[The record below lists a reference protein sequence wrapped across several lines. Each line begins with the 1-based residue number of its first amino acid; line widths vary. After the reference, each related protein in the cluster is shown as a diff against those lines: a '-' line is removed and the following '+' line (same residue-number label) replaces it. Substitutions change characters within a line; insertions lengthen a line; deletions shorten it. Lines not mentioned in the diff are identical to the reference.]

1 MKHLREL
8 CAMSPLAAMQSL
20 SAVLILGAY
29 AAAPGQTVS
38 LNDSSI
44 VQARTNRIGINIGSV
59 DYWDNG
65 QILKNLIG
73 SINPGF
79 EPLIN
84 QQIWV
89 LNAAGSTTTFTVPD
103 TWDGVPPN
111 YWAGGAFSVV
121 STQSGG
127 AELGCTGTI
136 ASNTGPNYPVSGVTN
151 WVAPAV
157 TVSSPCSAAF
167 SVGDI
172 VIMSKSTF
180 PTPESWWESSTGGF
194 WGTVGGGG
202 QLLSDTTDLCSTC
215 GTQSLNMNAAVS
227 GSYAAASWYFDTSAN
242 VDMFVQMNGTYQIA
256 FWAKAASGS
265 PALNISAQRSSTGG
279 FNCGSYTPSLTSAWQ
294 QYTLTCTASESAGTT
309 PGTAVVSFRTTGG
322 SVYLDN
328 VSFAKTSSAINNPTI
343 LRDEV
348 VQTLQKFYGPSVN
361 GTPGMFRYWLSQN
374 AETLANWTEPD
385 SAYAPT
391 SPGPGYFEGPNG
403 AGTVRLSLEDYL
415 VLCQFLNAQPYL
427 EVPVTFSTADAAN
440 LIEFLAS
447 PSGTTY
453 GARRAALGQT
463 APWTSVFSTI
473 HLSFCNECWNG
484 SSFVGQSLP
493 YRSGT
498 PNAPNTNNPE
508 YYYDYSMRAK
518 PIFAAMRAD
527 SYYTPSS
534 FDLVMNSQTAVNYT
548 MDAAIQRAQPDSIEI
563 EGYSYSNVNSYSPD
577 SALWGPAMVEPYER
591 VANPNDATNYYNSV
605 HDYQSQSTCGASG
618 TSPCNVNIYE
628 WGQNTLSGSI
638 DQTLMDYINA
648 GAGEGVAMALQ
659 PLLNLQYYGIT
670 NQSQFA
676 LTGYQNGAVNGLTAK
691 LWGDVIDMG
700 GATNNVRP
708 AFLAMSLV
716 NQSIIGPMYSCPITG
731 NATYNFAGSSS
742 NGSPTMPALNNVPYL
757 YAFCFENGAQRSV
770 VLINTDLSN
779 SHTVSFA
786 GTNLPSG
793 SVTEREYAPSQLDNL
808 NEAPTGA
815 ATNMTP
821 ATVALYTSS
830 LSSPSSLSLPP
841 YSVIAL
847 DFTVSSLGTV
857 ATPTFSEAGGTY
869 TGAQSVT
876 LSDTTSGATIYYTTN
891 GTAPSTS
898 STVYSA
904 GTPISVSASETI
916 EAIAVASGYN
926 SSAVASAAYVINLPV
941 APGGLIANGTYT
953 ITNKNDGLVV
963 DVPGGSTAPGTDI
976 DQSASTGAA
985 SQRWQLTNLGNNYV
999 ELVNVNSG
1007 LALEV
1012 QGSSGANGAS
1022 IDQSSY
1028 SRGASQIW
1036 QVVSEY
1042 GGLYALVNQYSGL
1055 ALDVPGWSGSPGALL
1070 DQWSVN
1076 GGANQLWSLVSTVPN
1091 AASPVFSVAGGSY
1104 TGAQT
1109 VTLSD
1114 TTTGATIYYTA
1125 NGTAP
1130 TTGST
1135 LYSGAITVSASE
1147 TIEAIAVA
1155 SGYGNSTVATAVYT
1169 IAPVLPTPTFSPA
1182 AGTYTIAQSVTLS
1195 DAKAGTTIYY
1205 TTNGTTPSPS
1215 STIYNVGTPISVSA
1229 NETIEAIAVASGYTN
1244 SAVASAA
1251 YVINLPAAAMPTF
1264 SEGGG
1269 TYTGVQTIALSDTV
1283 PGATIYYTTNGTT
1296 PTTSSSVYSA
1306 SNPIKVGSNE
1316 TIEAIAVASGY
1327 TNSAVASAA
1336 YVINLPAAAMPTF
1349 SEGGGTYTGVQ
1360 SITLSDTTP
1369 NATIFYTTNGTTP
1382 SASSTVYSAG
1392 TPISVS
1398 TSETIETMA
1407 VAPGFGGSAV
1417 TSAAYQIAVA
1427 ASLIPNGTYSIV
1439 NRNSGQAMDVP
1450 GWSGAQGT
1458 ALDQWSVN
1466 GGANQ
1471 KWQLTNLGNNL
1482 VELVNANSGLA
1493 AEVNGSSTAAGA
1505 QIDQRQYVGTANQIW
1520 SVVSVGGGYYELV
1533 NQNSGM
1539 ALDVPGWS
1547 GTPGTLLDQWNVN
1560 GGGNQVW
1567 SIH

>member
-1 MKHLREL
+1 
-8 CAMSPLAAMQSL
+8 MSPLAAMQRL
-20 SAVLILGAY
+20 SAVLILGAC
-29 AAAPGQTVS
+29 AAATGQTVS

-44 VQARTNRIGINIGSV
+44 VHARTNRIGINIGSV

-111 YWAGGAFSVV
+111 YWAGGTFTVV

-157 TVSSPCSAAF
+157 TVSSRCSAAF

-172 VIMSKSTF
+172 IIMSKSTF

-194 WGTVGGGG
+194 WGSVGGGG
-202 QLLSDTTDLCSTC
+202 QLLSDTADLCATC
-215 GTQSLNMNAAVS
+215 GTQSLNMNAVVN
-227 GSYAAASWYFDTSAN
+227 GSYAAATWYFDTSAN
-242 VDMFVQMNGTYQIA
+242 VDMFVQMNGMYQIT

-265 PALNISAQRSSTGG
+265 PALNISAQRYSTGG
-279 FNCGSYTPSLTSAWQ
+279 FNCGAYTPSLTSAWQ
-294 QYTLTCTASESAGTT
+294 QYTLTCTASESAGTS

-385 SAYAPT
+385 FAYAPT
-391 SPGPGYFEGPNG
+391 SAGPGYFEGPNG

-415 VLCQFLNAQPYL
+415 ILCQFLNAQPYL

-447 PSGTTY
+447 PSSTTY

-463 APWTSVFSTI
+463 ASWTSVFSTI

-527 SYYTPSS
+527 GYYSPSS
-534 FDLVMNSQTAVNYT
+534 FDLVMNAQTAVNYT
-548 MDAAIQRAQPDSIEI
+548 MDTAIQRAQPDSIEI

-618 TSPCNVNIYE
+618 TSACNVNIYE

-638 DQTLMDYINA
+638 DQTHMDYINA

-659 PLLNLQYYGIT
+659 PLLNLQYYGIA

-676 LTGYQNGAVNGLTAK
+676 LTGYQNGALNGLTAK

-742 NGSPTMPALNNVPYL
+742 NGSPTVPALNNVPYL

-793 SVTEREYAPSQLDNL
+793 SVTEREYAPSQVDNL

-847 DFTVSSLGTV
+847 DFTVASLGTV
-857 ATPTFSEAGGTY
+857 ATPTFSEGGGTY
-869 TGAQSVT
+869 TGVQSVT
-876 LSDTTSGATIYYTTN
+876 LYDTT
-891 GTAPSTS
+891 
-898 STVYSA
+898 
-904 GTPISVSASETI
+904 
-916 EAIAVASGYN
+916 
-926 SSAVASAAYVINLPV
+926 
-941 APGGLIANGTYT
+941 
-953 ITNKNDGLVV
+953 
-963 DVPGGSTAPGTDI
+963 
-976 DQSASTGAA
+976 
-985 SQRWQLTNLGNNYV
+985 
-999 ELVNVNSG
+999 
-1007 LALEV
+1007 
-1012 QGSSGANGAS
+1012 
-1022 IDQSSY
+1022 
-1028 SRGASQIW
+1028 
-1036 QVVSEY
+1036 
-1042 GGLYALVNQYSGL
+1042 
-1055 ALDVPGWSGSPGALL
+1055 
-1070 DQWSVN
+1070 
-1076 GGANQLWSLVSTVPN
+1076 PN
-1091 AASPVFSVAGGSY
+1091 A
-1104 TGAQT
+1104 
-1109 VTLSD
+1109 
-1114 TTTGATIYYTA
+1114 
-1125 NGTAP
+1125 
-1130 TTGST
+1130 
-1135 LYSGAITVSASE
+1135 
-1147 TIEAIAVA
+1147 
-1155 SGYGNSTVATAVYT
+1155 
-1169 IAPVLPTPTFSPA
+1169 
-1182 AGTYTIAQSVTLS
+1182 
-1195 DAKAGTTIYY
+1195 TIYY
-1205 TTNGTTPSPS
+1205 TTNGTTPSTS
-1215 STIYNVGTPISVSA
+1215 SAVYSAGSQISVGS
-1229 NETIEAIAVASGYTN
+1229 NETIDAIAVASGYTN

-1251 YVINLPAAAMPTF
+1251 YVINLPVAATPTF

-1269 TYTGVQTIALSDTV
+1269 TYTGMQSITLYDAT

-1336 YVINLPAAAMPTF
+1336 YVINLPVAATPTF

-1360 SITLSDTTP
+1360 SITLYDATP
-1369 NATIFYTTNGTTP
+1369 GATIYYTTNGTTP

-1392 TPISVS
+1392 TSISVS
-1398 TSETIETMA
+1398 TSETIKAMA
-1407 VAPGFGGSAV
+1407 VAPAYAGSAV
-1417 TSAAYQIAVA
+1417 TSAAYQITVA

-1439 NRNSGQAMDVP
+1439 NRNSGQAIEVP

-1482 VELVNANSGLA
+1482 VELVNVNSGLA
-1493 AEVNGSSTAAGA
+1493 AEVSGSSTADGA
-1505 QIDQRQYVGTANQIW
+1505 QIDQRQYVDTANQIW

-1533 NQNSGM
+1533 NQNSGL
-1539 ALDVPGWS
+1539 ALEVPGWS
-1547 GTPGTLLDQWNVN
+1547 GTQGTLLDQWNAN
-1560 GGGNQVW
+1560 GGANQVW
-1567 SIH
+1567 SIQ

>member
-1 MKHLREL
+1 
-8 CAMSPLAAMQSL
+8 MSPLAAMQRL
-20 SAVLILGAY
+20 SAVLILGAC
-29 AAAPGQTVS
+29 AAATGQTVS

-44 VQARTNRIGINIGSV
+44 VHARTNRIGINIGSV

-111 YWAGGAFSVV
+111 YWAGGTFTVV

-172 VIMSKSTF
+172 IIMSKSTF

-194 WGTVGGGG
+194 WGSVGGGG
-202 QLLSDTTDLCSTC
+202 QLLSDTADLCATC
-215 GTQSLNMNAAVS
+215 GTQSLNMNAAVN
-227 GSYAAASWYFDTSAN
+227 GSYAAATWYFDTSAN
-242 VDMFVQMNGTYQIA
+242 VDMFVQMNGMYQIT

-265 PALNISAQRSSTGG
+265 PALNISAQRYSTGG
-279 FNCGSYTPSLTSAWQ
+279 FNCGAYTPSLTSAWQ
-294 QYTLTCTASESAGTT
+294 QYTLTCTASESAGTS

-385 SAYAPT
+385 FAYAPT
-391 SPGPGYFEGPNG
+391 SAGPGYFEGPNG

-415 VLCQFLNAQPYL
+415 ILCQFLNAQPYL

-447 PSGTTY
+447 PSSTTY

-463 APWTSVFSTI
+463 ASWTSVFSTI

-527 SYYTPSS
+527 GYYSPSS
-534 FDLVMNSQTAVNYT
+534 FDLVMNAQTAVNYT
-548 MDAAIQRAQPDSIEI
+548 MDTAIQRAQPDSIEI

-618 TSPCNVNIYE
+618 TSACNVNIYE

-638 DQTLMDYINA
+638 DQTHMDYINA

-659 PLLNLQYYGIT
+659 PLLNLQYYGIA

-676 LTGYQNGAVNGLTAK
+676 LTGYQNGALNGLTAK

-742 NGSPTMPALNNVPYL
+742 NGSPTVPALNNVPYL

-793 SVTEREYAPSQLDNL
+793 SVTEREYAPSQVDNL

-847 DFTVSSLGTV
+847 DFTVASLGTV
-857 ATPTFSEAGGTY
+857 ATPTFSEGGGTY
-869 TGAQSVT
+869 TGVQSVT
-876 LSDTTSGATIYYTTN
+876 LYDTTPNATIYYTTN
-891 GTAPSTS
+891 GTTPSTS
-898 STVYSA
+898 SAVYSA
-904 GTPISVSASETI
+904 GSQISVGSNETI
-916 EAIAVASGYN
+916 EAIAVVSGYTN
-926 SSAVASAAYVINLPV
+926 SAVASAAYVINLPV
-941 APGGLIANGTYT
+941 AA
-953 ITNKNDGLVV
+953 
-963 DVPGGSTAPGTDI
+963 
-976 DQSASTGAA
+976 
-985 SQRWQLTNLGNNYV
+985 
-999 ELVNVNSG
+999 
-1007 LALEV
+1007 
-1012 QGSSGANGAS
+1012 
-1022 IDQSSY
+1022 
-1028 SRGASQIW
+1028 
-1036 QVVSEY
+1036 
-1042 GGLYALVNQYSGL
+1042 
-1055 ALDVPGWSGSPGALL
+1055 
-1070 DQWSVN
+1070 
-1076 GGANQLWSLVSTVPN
+1076 
-1091 AASPVFSVAGGSY
+1091 
-1104 TGAQT
+1104 
-1109 VTLSD
+1109 
-1114 TTTGATIYYTA
+1114 
-1125 NGTAP
+1125 
-1130 TTGST
+1130 
-1135 LYSGAITVSASE
+1135 
-1147 TIEAIAVA
+1147 
-1155 SGYGNSTVATAVYT
+1155 
-1169 IAPVLPTPTFSPA
+1169 TPTFSEGG
-1182 AGTYTIAQSVTLS
+1182 GTYTGVQTITLY
-1195 DAKAGTTIYY
+1195 DTTPNATIYY
-1205 TTNGTTPSPS
+1205 TTNGTTPSTS
-1215 STIYNVGTPISVSA
+1215 SSVYSASNPIKVGSNETLEAITVASGYTNSAVASAAYVINLPVAATPTFSEGGGTYTGVQTITLYDTTPNATIYYTTNGTTPSTSSAVYSAGSQISVGS
-1229 NETIEAIAVASGYTN
+1229 NETIDAIAVASGYTN

-1251 YVINLPAAAMPTF
+1251 YVINLPVAATPTF
-1264 SEGGG
+1264 SDGGG
-1269 TYTGVQTIALSDTV
+1269 TYTGVQSITLYDAT

-1336 YVINLPAAAMPTF
+1336 YVINLPVAATPTF

-1360 SITLSDTTP
+1360 SITLYDATP
-1369 NATIFYTTNGTTP
+1369 GATIYYTTNGTTP

-1392 TPISVS
+1392 TSISVS
-1398 TSETIETMA
+1398 TSETIKAMA
-1407 VAPGFGGSAV
+1407 VAPAYAGSAV
-1417 TSAAYQIAVA
+1417 TSAAYQITVA

-1439 NRNSGQAMDVP
+1439 NRNSGQAIEVP

-1482 VELVNANSGLA
+1482 VELVNVNSGLA
-1493 AEVNGSSTAAGA
+1493 AEVSGSSTADGA
-1505 QIDQRQYVGTANQIW
+1505 QIDQRQYVDTANQIW

-1533 NQNSGM
+1533 NQNSGL
-1539 ALDVPGWS
+1539 ALEVPGWS
-1547 GTPGTLLDQWNVN
+1547 GTQGTLLDQWNAN
-1560 GGGNQVW
+1560 GGANQVW
-1567 SIH
+1567 SIQ